1 LGWGIGEKGKGKRE
15 KGKGKRFI
23 SIRLA
28 FCDLMVDNFSENVII
43 WFSAKKAIKLSADDG

>member
-1 LGWGIGEKGKGKRE
+1 LGDWGKGKRE